1 MKRGIFL
8 LILSALL
15 YLVVRALILYS
26 DFDSVALAGY
36 ELFPMGTM
44 AKDLLEGGGYPLLG
58 YCDTH
63 SGGELIT
70 GLAAVPSFA
79 ALGST
84 YVALKTVPLI
94 FGLGTLLLLFLF
106 LREYFAPRAAT
117 YGTLLF
123 ALAPTTM
130 MKHSIIAM
138 GNHFEILFFIMLLL
152 YCFYSFLFGGYK
164 RTWLVASGFFAG
176 FAVFHNFSSVLVII
190 LCVLILFS
198 HRGYIKSLL
207 DLLTLLPMFIAGIL
221 PLVLINLGT
230 KGGGSLFLSAKFG
243 EGNPFSFTRIGLRLK
258 EIIVEYLPASCC
270 FEDGWGLSGNVPGS
284 VWLAAFLIA
293 YVLAIPVFFRG
304 IRVFMLRLAGRESDV
319 ESLSGLKV
327 VPFVLYLPLLA
338 VAYAAGDFVLKDY
351 PHPHE
356 VGKYRYFLTHFLFAI
371 ILVSAAASQLSYS
384 KKGLLLRMAGYLFF
398 GITLLT
404 GAFNLKVADL
414 SFSKPPNLG
423 KRYEGYFY
431 PQMSRGLFHADDP
444 YNTDKVEPAIRG
456 FKPVFQSRVWEGLG
470 ALRALVRMRI
480 DKRWKKPEGDRGGGI
495 GMRVEKLN
503 TPELLTNVPERF
515 RIDAAR
521 GIGAYLRETVKH
533 DSFLNDQGAV
543 EGMIDQWKKY
553 PSPALPYV
561 LEGLMLNQDYILFQR
576 SGNFL
581 KQNEKIIKKLP
592 ENLMTHLLRGQGI
605 ICGRLFR
612 RGIPEETEFIGTI
625 AKGLPV
631 NERRTFFFGFGWGT
645 ADGGDV
651 PQLVEGWITIVP
663 EDMRITYF
671 RGMGAAIR
679 HLYGPDDGKAIFSNL
694 AVPKF
699 FRDAVELGMDW
710 ENYPNLPDM

>member
-1 MKRGIFL
+1 MKRGLFL

-44 AKDLLEGGGYPLLG
+44 AKDILEGGGYPLLG

-63 SGGELIT
+63 SGGELVT

-123 ALAPTTM
+123 ALAPTTL

-176 FAVFHNFSSVLVII
+176 FAVFHNFSSVLVIV
-190 LCVLILFS
+190 LCVLILFG
-198 HRGYIKSLL
+198 HRGYKKSLL
-207 DLLTLLPMFIAGIL
+207 DLLTLLPLFLAGIL

-230 KGGGSLFLSAKFG
+230 EGGGSLFLSAKFG
-243 EGNPFSFTRIGLRLK
+243 EGTPFSFSRIGLRLK
-258 EIIVEYLPASCC
+258 EIIVEHLPASGC
-270 FEDGWGLSGNVPGS
+270 FEDGWGLSGKIPGS

-293 YVLAIPVFFRG
+293 YVLAMPVFFRG
-304 IRVFMLRLAGRESDV
+304 IRAFTLRLIGRELDV
-319 ESLSGLKV
+319 ESLSGLKI

-338 VAYAAGDFVLKDY
+338 VAYVAGDFVLKDY

-371 ILVSAAASQLSYS
+371 ILVSATASQLSYS
-384 KKGLLLRMAGYLFF
+384 KKGFLLRAAGYLFF

-423 KRYEGYFY
+423 KHYEGYFY
-431 PQMSRGLFHADDP
+431 PQMSRGLIRADDP
-444 YNTDKVEPAIRG
+444 YNTDKIEPAIRD
-456 FKPVFQSRVWEGLG
+456 FKPVFQGRVWEGIG
-470 ALRALVRMRI
+470 TLRALVTTRVN
-480 DKRWKKPEGDRGGGI
+480 KRLKKPEGAAGGGI
-495 GMRVEKLN
+495 EMRVERLN
-503 TPELLTNVPERF
+503 TPKLLTDVPEKF
-515 RIDAAR
+515 RIDTAR
-521 GIGAYLRETVKH
+521 GIGAYLRETVKR
-533 DSFLNDQGAV
+533 DSFLKDQGAM

-576 SGNFL
+576 TGNFL

-592 ENLMTHLLRGQGI
+592 ANLMPHLLRGQGL
-605 ICGRLFR
+605 ICGRLLR
-612 RGIPEETEFIGTI
+612 RGIPEEAKIIEEI
-625 AKGLPV
+625 ARGLPE
-631 NERRTFFFGFGWGT
+631 NEKRAFFYGLGWGT
-645 ADGGDV
+645 ADGGDE
-651 PQLVEGWITIVP
+651 PGLAEGWITIVP
-663 EDMRITYF
+663 EDVRNTYF

-679 HLYGPDDGKAIFSNL
+679 HVFGPDDGKTIISNL

-699 FRDAVELGMDW
+699 FRDALEMGMDW
-710 ENYPNLPDM
+710 ENYPILPDM